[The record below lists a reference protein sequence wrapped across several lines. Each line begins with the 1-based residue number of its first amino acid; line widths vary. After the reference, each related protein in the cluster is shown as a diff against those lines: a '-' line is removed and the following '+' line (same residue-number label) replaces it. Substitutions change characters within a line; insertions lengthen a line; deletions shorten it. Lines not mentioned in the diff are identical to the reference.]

1 MRILML
7 TTVNK
12 IYRKKIYII
21 LSKYIDNHTIC
32 LCISIFYI
40 AVDEDEHQ
48 DLEENLRVL
57 EVIAYLVVV
66 YLSVLILGH
75 VLLVSLPAF
84 MHYISLSTTV
94 KGVLSN
100 MANKPYL
107 TTAHAMT
114 MQVNALAILGVVL
127 LISTFDIRNR
137 LKQVD

>member
-1 MRILML
+1 MQWIFNHLMF
-7 TTVNK
+7 VVG
-12 IYRKKIYII
+12 IV
-21 LSKYIDNHTIC
+21 
-32 LCISIFYI
+32 SIVGLGSGL
-40 AVDEDEHQ
+40 AALGVDEDKHQ
-48 DLEENLRVL
+48 DLEENLRVFQ
-57 EVIAYLVVV
+57 VIAYLVMV

-75 VLLVSLPAF
+75 TLLVSLPAF
-84 MHYISLSTTV
+84 MYYISLSTTV

>member
-1 MRILML
+1 ML
-7 TTVNK
+7 VVGM
-12 IYRKKIYII
+12 
-21 LSKYIDNHTIC
+21 
-32 LCISIFYI
+32 ISVVELGLGLI
-40 AVDEDEHQ
+40 AVGVDEDEHQ
-48 DLEENLRVL
+48 DLEENLRVFQ
-57 EVIAYLVVV
+57 VIAYLVMV

-75 VLLVSLPAF
+75 TLLVSLPAY

-127 LISTFDIRNR
+127 LISTFDICNR
-137 LKQVD
+137 LKEVNQ